1 MLSER
6 FGANKKSII
15 NLSNNQIYHLNE
27 VNRKILNKDYNLI
40 SKPCVCEEDDT
51 KYVTISK
58 VDRYGINLD
67 SKFA

>member
-40 SKPCVCEEDDT
+40 SLL
-51 KYVTISK
+51 
-58 VDRYGINLD
+58 INFLD
-67 SKFA
+67 